1 MATTGDRS
9 EVAYIEPVNL
19 AEKFA
24 KFDETWS
31 PKIVGEV
38 NDAALKVVK
47 LEGAF
52 VWHQHAD
59 ADELFPTG
67 PEVAPPGEGL
77 AINPAIRYR
86 RTILICLS
94 GGAMANTCAS
104 AATRTL

>member
-52 VWHQHAD
+52 VWHQHS
-59 ADELFPTG
+59 LSTIGSLNFFSPHFP
-67 PEVAPPGEGL
+67 
-77 AINPAIRYR
+77 RD
-86 RTILICLS
+86 
-94 GGAMANTCAS
+94 
-104 AATRTL
+104 